1 MAKHQF
7 TMDDVPILYEDNSIL
22 VVVKPQN
29 IPSQADQSCD
39 LDLLTLLKSYI
50 KDKYN
55 KQGEVYLG
63 LVHRL
68 DRPTGG
74 VMVFARNSK
83 SAARLSQQIR
93 DHEMVKTYLAT
104 VLNCPKEQSGQ
115 LVNYLKKNALTNT
128 VYVATVGDSDAKRA
142 ELTYNV
148 LESFHDV
155 VSLVKVQLG
164 TGRGHQIRVQF
175 SAIGC
180 PLFGDARYGG
190 DALAKGHNLALW
202 AYRLEFLHPVTK
214 ERMVFVSYPP
224 EKEPWTRFNIAK
236 YLDIHTDSEDNKDG
250 IPLFDNKKPN
260 VSTNLD

>member
-7 TMDDVPILYEDNSIL
+7 TMDDVPVLYEDNSVL

-29 IPSQADQSCD
+29 MPTQADQSGD

-50 KDKYN
+50 KQKYN
-55 KQGEVYLG
+55 KEGDVYLG

-83 SAARLSQQIR
+83 CAARLSEQIR
-93 DHEMVKTYLAT
+93 NREVVKTYLAT

-115 LVNYLKKNALTNT
+115 LVNYLKKNPLTNM
-128 VYVATVGDSDAKRA
+128 VYVATVGDSEAKRA
-142 ELTYNV
+142 ELTYQV

-202 AYRLEFLHPVTK
+202 AYKLEFVHPVSK
-214 ERMVFVSYPP
+214 EQMVFVSYPP

-236 YLDIHTDSEDNKDG
+236 HLDVMKDSEEDTEG
-250 IPLFDNKKPN
+250 VPLFGNDKVN